1 MWRPSE
7 NKAAL
12 AKRASIAGITLPFL
26 RCPSSVSAL
35 VLMFPRSP
43 FRPGCKALWSSA
55 GFRRSWVFWICIY
68 LSTVQTDKAGRRCTN
83 RACCVAWPV
92 HPRELHYHHVSP
104 GGQPA
109 AELAA
114 LAQRVQHRPP
124 VPHRPGA
131 LRKKDLATVTQET
144 SCRAASS
151 LRGLLG
157 LEQSP
162 WGSDEQGLVPSALWS
177 LLGRGHRGGN
187 PECCRQ
193 ALLQQHHS
201 NAHFRALMQRDPRV
215 TFNQ

>member
-1 MWRPSE
+1 MQSAVVFCWLQEELGILDLYLFINSADRQSWQ
-7 NKAAL
+7 KMHKQGTLCGLACAL
-12 AKRASIAGITLPFL
+12 PL
-26 RCPSSVSAL
+26 
-35 VLMFPRSP
+35 
-43 FRPGCKALWSSA
+43 
-55 GFRRSWVFWICIY
+55 
-68 LSTVQTDKAGRRCTN
+68 
-83 RACCVAWPV
+83 

-114 LAQRVQHRPP
+114 LAQRAQHRPP

-131 LRKKDLATVTQET
+131 LRMKDLATVTQET
-144 SCRAASS
+144 SCRAESS

-157 LEQSP
+157 LDQSL